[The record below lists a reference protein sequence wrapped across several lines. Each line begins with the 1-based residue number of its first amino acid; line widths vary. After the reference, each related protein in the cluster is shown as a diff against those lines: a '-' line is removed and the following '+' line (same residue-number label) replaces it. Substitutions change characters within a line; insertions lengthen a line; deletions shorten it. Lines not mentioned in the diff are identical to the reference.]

1 MARQI
6 KRYEVMKDAQGWYG
20 KALRSLAS
28 ALSQPEVAKH
38 DGTLLA
44 VALLGLYETV
54 IFSGTAGK
62 KQLND
67 IHSKGRLAVL
77 RLRGPQQLS
86 GKIGRNLFTL
96 LYHQQ
101 LIGSF
106 FDGGAVMEEYPVWM
120 KEWYPETP
128 VARLETLMHEVSV
141 LVSAVKKAITNKHT
155 SKLVGLL
162 EQGKEMENTLATI
175 VEELLGSWPNPE
187 VILAR
192 MIGNECAA
200 DIPKQLEFDLEDLSS
215 NDMNKYLI
223 ITRALVANMF
233 RAIRIQLLQALN
245 SAVPYLLD
253 AGVGLDLDF
262 ALLVER
268 SSQVM
273 MLIAE
278 NICNDLPLAIG
289 DYDDDKHPQ
298 IPRVHGRAIRA
309 WAQLFPLESAMGV
322 TWLSDPQRERV
333 TQLMEYTMGILGM
346 HMHTKAT
353 GDVDYTAL
361 IAVRELES
369 DGA

>member
-1 MARQI
+1 MARHL
-6 KRYEVMKDAQGWYG
+6 KRHEVMKNAQGWYG
-20 KALRSLAS
+20 KTLKNLAS
-28 ALSQPEVAKH
+28 ALSQPKVAKH

-62 KQLND
+62 KELND

-77 RLRGPQQLS
+77 RLRGPEQLS

-128 VARLETLMHEVSV
+128 VSRLETLMHEVSV
-141 LVSAVKKAITNKHT
+141 LVSGVKKAITKRHT
-155 SKLVGLL
+155 STLRDLL

-175 VEELLGSWPNPE
+175 VEELLGSWPHPD

-200 DIPKQLEFDLEDLSS
+200 DIPQQLEFDIENLNP
-215 NDMNKYLI
+215 NDMNKYLM

-245 SAVPYLLD
+245 SAVPYLFE

-273 MLIAE
+273 MRIAE

-289 DYDDDKHPQ
+289 DYDDNSHPQ
-298 IPRVHGRAIRA
+298 IPRIHGRAIRA
-309 WAQLFPLESAMGV
+309 WAQLFPLESAMSV
-322 TWLSDPQRERV
+322 TWLSDQQKERL

-346 HMHTKAT
+346 HMHNKAT

-361 IAVRELES
+361 IAVRQLES
-369 DGA
+369 NGA